1 MTVLIMEL
9 KYVIAGA
16 GATGESIGAFLTA
29 DGRDVAAACGV
40 EMPVYHRVTEKL
52 KAGGLK

>member
-1 MTVLIMEL
+1 MEL

-16 GATGESIGAFLTA
+16 GATGVSIGAFLTA